1 MNIYFPQITSTGPV
15 TIDDSMHV
23 DEDESSI
30 LPKALNIRSKL
41 DKGSKSNERTKV
53 DPEMQ
58 IEGNTKQNKLRKMQ
72 FKKDK
77 KKRARNEKTAV
88 NLAGVLENVTLTT
101 YTNKKDDYDFKED
114 FSL

>member
-1 MNIYFPQITSTGPV
+1 M
-15 TIDDSMHV
+15 DDGMQV

-30 LPKALNIRSKL
+30 LPKSLNIRSKL
-41 DKGSKSNERTKV
+41 DKNNKSTERTKS
-53 DPEMQ
+53 DPEML
-58 IEGNTKQNKLRKMQ
+58 IEGNTKQNKLRKIQ

-77 KKRARNEKTAV
+77 KKKARTEKQAI

-101 YTNKKDDYDFKED
+101 IKKKDDYDFKED

>member
-1 MNIYFPQITSTGPV
+1 MDN
-15 TIDDSMHV
+15 SMQV
-23 DEDESSI
+23 DEDESGI
-30 LPKALNIRSKL
+30 LPKTLNIRSKL
-41 DKGSKSNERTKV
+41 DKNNKSNERVKS
-53 DPEMQ
+53 DPEMT

-77 KKRARNEKTAV
+77 KKKARNEKQAV

-101 YTNKKDDYDFKED
+101 YKKNDDYDFKED